1 LRQQAFERQHEAF
14 WDGFRALLDDLE
26 RVPRRRRLDS
36 AAHARLPADY
46 RTLCTHYALARSRGY
61 SPLLV
66 AELQHLVRRGHSRLY
81 RRQGN
86 WLWLAIA
93 FVAGGFPRALRAQ
106 ARYLWLALILF
117 AGTGLLSGL
126 WCFADGE
133 SIYSILGEEQ
143 IASMEAMYEPDNERP
158 GRSVERS
165 AETDFVMFGYYIANN
180 IGIGFRT
187 FAGGILFG
195 IGTLFLLVYNGLVIG
210 GVAGHLTAIGYRDT
224 FWSFVSGHGAF
235 ELTAIAICGAA
246 GLRLAQA
253 VLAPG
258 QYRRGRAL
266 ALAARP
272 ALDLVM
278 GAALML
284 VVAAFIEAF
293 WSSSGVAY
301 GIKYAVATLF
311 WLLVLAYLG
320 LAGRGGGGSR

>member
-1 LRQQAFERQHEAF
+1 VRQQAFERQHAAF

-26 RVPRRRRLDS
+26 RPARRRRLDA

-46 RTLCTHYALARSRGY
+46 RSLCSHYALARGRAY

-86 WLWLAIA
+86 GLWRAIA

-133 SIYSILGEEQ
+133 FIYSILDEEQ
-143 IASMEAMYEPDNERP
+143 IASMESMYEPDNERP
-158 GRSVERS
+158 GRSAERS
-165 AETDFVMFGYYIANN
+165 TETDFVMFGYYIANN
-180 IGIGFRT
+180 IAIGFRT

-246 GLRLAQA
+246 GLLLARA

-258 QYRRGRAL
+258 QHRRARAL
-266 ALAARP
+266 TLAARP
-272 ALDLVM
+272 AVELVM

-284 VVAAFIEAF
+284 LLAAFIEAF

-301 GIKYAVATLF
+301 GIKYAVAALL

-320 LAGRGGGGSR
+320 LAGRGGSGPR